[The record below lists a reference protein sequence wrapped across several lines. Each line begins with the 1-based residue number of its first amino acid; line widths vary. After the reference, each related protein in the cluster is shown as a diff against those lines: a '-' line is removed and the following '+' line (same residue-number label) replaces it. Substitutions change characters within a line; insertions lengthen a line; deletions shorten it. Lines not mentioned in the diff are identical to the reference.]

1 MKAWVRVSEVA
12 VHVLAK
18 GGPTIER
25 RQSCSLWRYFRRRIL
40 PASAFAVIFL
50 VANSAL
56 ALMQLGDTGSQVETL
71 QRRLQELGY
80 FDGPI
85 TGYYGELTADA
96 VQEFQ
101 RSNGL
106 SVDGIVGSQTES
118 ALQLPSSSD
127 FSQSRSTLPPVPTT
141 QNQATAPDSEF
152 ARNNQRFPQTNRSSE
167 FARNN
172 QRFPQTNRSQD
183 FPIQR
188 GDIGD
193 RIVQL
198 QQQLQ
203 TLGYY
208 DGFINGIFDARV
220 EEAVEAFQQDKNL
233 SDTGKVNSE
242 TQTALNRAQQ
252 QTQFSSG
259 GRQQT
264 TNAERTILRRGD
276 SSPQV
281 LKVQKRL
288 HELGYYNGRLSGHF
302 GPKTEAAVIKFQQDR
317 GFIGNGIVD
326 AATRNA
332 MGLLLP
338 ASAEDFPAA
347 EETPNNSDFQIVPIP
362 EN

>member
-12 VHVLAK
+12 THILTK
-18 GGPTIER
+18 GRPTVAR
-25 RQSCSLWRYFRRRIL
+25 TQSFSLWHYFRRRIL
-40 PASAFAVIFL
+40 PASAFAVILL

-56 ALMQLGDTGSQVETL
+56 ALMQVGDTGSQVERL

-106 SVDGIVGSQTES
+106 SVDGIVGPQTEN
-118 ALQLPSSSD
+118 ALQLPSSSG
-127 FSQSRSTLPPVPTT
+127 FSQSSSTLPSVPTT
-141 QNQATAPDSEF
+141 QDRATAPD
-152 ARNNQRFPQTNRSSE
+152 SE

-193 RIVQL
+193 RVVQL

-220 EEAVEAFQQDKNL
+220 EDAVEAFQQDKNL
-233 SDTGKVNSE
+233 SDTGKVNRE

-252 QTQFSSG
+252 PTQFSSG

-264 TNAERTILRRGD
+264 TNPERTVLRRGD
-276 SSPQV
+276 RSPQV
-281 LKVQKRL
+281 LQVQERL
-288 HELGYYNGRLSGHF
+288 HELGYYNGRLSSHF
-302 GPKTEAAVIKFQQDR
+302 GSKTEAAVIKFQQDR
-317 GFIGNGIVD
+317 GLLGNGIVD

-338 ASAEDFPAA
+338 TSAEDFPAA
-347 EETPNNSDFQIVPIP
+347 EETPNNSDFQLVPLP
-362 EN
+362 KNQQGNE

>member
-1 MKAWVRVSEVA
+1 V
-12 VHVLAK
+12 
-18 GGPTIER
+18 ER
-25 RQSCSLWRYFRRRIL
+25 
-40 PASAFAVIFL
+40 
-50 VANSAL
+50 
-56 ALMQLGDTGSQVETL
+56 L

-85 TGYYGELTADA
+85 TGYYGEITADA

-106 SVDGIVGSQTES
+106 SVDGIVGPQTES
-118 ALQLPSSSD
+118 ALQLPSSSG
-127 FSQSRSTLPPVPTT
+127 FSQSSSTLPPVPNNQT
-141 QNQATAPDSEF
+141 QATAPGSEF
-152 ARNNQRFPQTNRSSE
+152 GGNNQRFPQTS
-167 FARNN
+167 
-172 QRFPQTNRSQD
+172 RSQD

-233 SDTGKVNSE
+233 SNTGEVNRE
-242 TQTALNRAQQ
+242 TQTALNQAQQ
-252 QTQFSSG
+252 QTQFSTG

-264 TNAERTILRRGD
+264 TNSERTILRRGD
-276 SSPQV
+276 RSPQV

-347 EETPNNSDFQIVPIP
+347 EETPNNSDFQLVPLP